1 MDGTVLIAD
10 DDRTIR
16 TVLTQALTRAG
27 CRVHATGSLT
37 QLLRWVEEGRAD
49 LVITDVMMPD
59 GNGIDTI
66 PAIRALR
73 PDLPVIVI
81 SAQNTIVTAI
91 RATEAEA
98 FDYLPKPFDLPD
110 LMARSAQALARR
122 PRRVV
127 TGGTGPGGIGT
138 GGPGIG
144 GTGAGAGAG
153 VSAGGAQAGASGES
167 TDPQLPLIGH
177 APAMQNLF
185 RMVARVLN
193 ADLAVIVA
201 GEAGVGKT
209 MVARSFH
216 DFSDR
221 KNAGLAVLTSADTG
235 EGAIQRAA
243 ERAWGGTLLI
253 EDPASFDNA
262 AQARLIGFIEAWET
276 GADRVHAPRLIATTS
291 AEPQAD
297 VAEGRLR
304 ADLYFRLAGVTITVP
319 PLRARVDDIPP
330 LARHLLARAA
340 AQGLPQRQLSD
351 QAMAV
356 VRAYAFPGNVRE
368 LENLMRRL
376 ALTAS
381 GPEISLAEVK
391 GALAQAMPM
400 PLLAP
405 AEMAHLGQGGTTA
418 RGADGR
424 SHDGKTRA
432 SHTHFRNMADGLPL
446 STDGRSDAETGGS
459 PLAQSVEMHLQR
471 YFDLH
476 GDQLPPPGLY
486 DRIINEVERPL
497 IELALDATGGNQLRC
512 ADLLGINRNTLR
524 KKLTELNI
532 EVTRRRKLM

>member
-27 CRVHATGSLT
+27 CRVHATGSLG

-66 PAIRALR
+66 PAIRKLR

-110 LMARSAQALARR
+110 LMARSGAALARR
-122 PRRVV
+122 PRKTRPAEE
-127 TGGTGPGGIGT
+127 GAAAAGPV
-138 GGPGIG
+138 P
-144 GTGAGAGAG
+144 APAD
-153 VSAGGAQAGASGES
+153 AGGGV
-167 TDPQLPLIGH
+167 TDPALPLIGH

-193 ADLAVIVA
+193 ADLPVIVA

-221 KNAGLAVLTSADTG
+221 KTAGFAILTSADTS
-235 EGAIQRAA
+235 EAAIQRAR

-253 EDPASFDNA
+253 EDPAAFDSA
-262 AQARLIGFIEAWET
+262 AQARLIGFIESWET
-276 GADRVHAPRLIATTS
+276 GADRVHAPRLVATTA

-297 VAEGRLR
+297 VASGRLR
-304 ADLYFRLAGVTITVP
+304 ADLYYRLAGVTITVP

-330 LARHLLARAA
+330 LARHLLARAG
-340 AQGLPQRQLSD
+340 AQGLPPRQMSD
-351 QAMAV
+351 EAMAA

-376 ALTAS
+376 ALTAA
-381 GPEISLAEVK
+381 GTEITLTEVET
-391 GALAQAMPM
+391 ALSQS
-400 PLLAP
+400 AP
-405 AEMAHLGQGGTTA
+405 AVVPVSHQGA
-418 RGADGR
+418 RVAGGVVAAAPAPQPGPYPATLEPAVFAAASGR
-424 SHDGKTRA
+424 SHDPA
-432 SHTHFRNMADGLPL
+432 A
-446 STDGRSDAETGGS
+446 S

-476 GDQLPPPGLY
+476 GDHLPPPGLY
-486 DRIINEVERPL
+486 DRIISEVERPL
-497 IELALDATGGNQLRC
+497 LQIALDATGGNQLRC

>member
-27 CRVHATGSLT
+27 CRVHATGSLA

-66 PAIRALR
+66 PAIRKLR

-91 RATEAEA
+91 RATEVEA

-110 LMARSAQALARR
+110 LMARSAEALARR
-122 PRRVV
+122 PRKVS
-127 TGGTGPGGIGT
+127 P
-138 GGPGIG
+138 PP
-144 GTGAGAGAG
+144 AGAGAIG
-153 VSAGGAQAGASGES
+153 VAAAEG
-167 TDPQLPLIGH
+167 TDPELPLIGH

-221 KNAGLAVLTSADTG
+221 RDARLAILTSADTA
-235 EGAIQRAA
+235 EGSIQRAV

-253 EDPASFDNA
+253 EDPAAFDAA
-262 AQARLIGFIEAWET
+262 AQARLIGFIESWET

-297 VAEGRLR
+297 VAAGRLR

-351 QAMAV
+351 EAMAL
-356 VRAYAFPGNVRE
+356 VRAYPFPGNVRE
-368 LENLMRRL
+368 LENLVRRL
-376 ALTAS
+376 ALTAA
-381 GPEISLAEVK
+381 GPEITLAEVK
-391 GALAQAMPM
+391 AALAQSLPAASLPATELAAASLRAASLGNEAM
-400 PLLAP
+400 A
-405 AEMAHLGQGGTTA
+405 LGQ
-418 RGADGR
+418 D
-424 SHDGKTRA
+424 TRPGSEA
-432 SHTHFRNMADGLPL
+432 
-446 STDGRSDAETGGS
+446 GGS

-497 IELALDATGGNQLRC
+497 LELALDATGGNQLRC